1 MNEDDFTFT
10 NPRKNLNIKHKMPS
24 SDNQVELFLSIPHRK
39 GVKTV
44 SLGFIPIDHLDMWK
58 DMMTEAL
65 NNYYWR

>member
-10 NPRKNLNIKHKMPS
+10 NPHKELNTKHKMPAA
-24 SDNQVELFLSIPHRK
+24 DNQVELFITLPYHK

-58 DMMTEAL
+58 DMITEAL
-65 NNYYWR
+65 NNYYYR